1 MPRLQFATVGQC
13 RLACAVR
20 YRFSR
25 ADATDL
31 ANFIQPMLHF
41 VPESRATA
49 RVRML
54 MPIARALDYLSD
66 SQSTLASKY
75 DEYDPPV
82 PSSTI
87 ELCDRASCDT
97 VHCRHRTK
105 RPRGL
110 NAGGNM

>member
-1 MPRLQFATVGQC
+1 VGQC

-49 RVRML
+49 RVRIAML
-54 MPIARALDYLSD
+54 LPIARALGLLFYPIVRPLQLT
-66 SQSTLASKY
+66 SQS
-75 DEYDPPV
+75 DENDLLT
-82 PSSTI
+82 S
-87 ELCDRASCDT
+87 
-97 VHCRHRTK
+97 
-105 RPRGL
+105 
-110 NAGGNM
+110 